1 MNDFPVPIDEELRL
15 QTLTSYK
22 VLDTAPEVCFDEIT
36 ELAAEILGCPV
47 SFIEFM
53 DADRQWF
60 KSKYGLPDDYVETPR
75 DIAICNTVICQGDL
89 LYVPDLSDDDR
100 FKNNP
105 LVESEPN
112 IRFYAGAPLITPNGQ
127 AIGTIC
133 SVDFEKRDLS
143 INQREALR
151 KLSKQVMAQLE
162 LRRTLIE
169 VNRLVEEQKEL
180 SQRVNLEKENVE
192 LLLSRVLPDE
202 IAKELQDNKRVEP
215 KYIDE
220 CSILFTD
227 FVGFTKLT
235 ETISPKSLIDLLH
248 QGLGS
253 MVFFVTADHDFSG
266 GGKREAEGVE
276 QDFGGLWIVFQK
288 PRKGGKQSV
297 CRIQIGVVPRNL
309 AHPEKV
315 ERHDGVAGR
324 NGSVVHLLRPDQ
336 KLLPVVGGL
345 VKPSFFFV
353 FEMNESQVDEF
364 LGFLEVTG
372 IEGCFVQVEK
382 TLRKKGVVF
391 QVCGQTGFPFAP
403 SLEQTPVLGSKLL
416 EAKVRCVFSE
426 FDVVFVV
433 ESPSGTGKG

>member
-1 MNDFPVPIDEELRL
+1 MSEFPVPENESLRL
-15 QTLTSYK
+15 ATLSSYD
-22 VLDTAPEVCFDEIT
+22 VLDTAPEVSFDEIT
-36 ELAAEILGCPV
+36 ELAAEILQCPV

-202 IAKELQDNKRVEP
+202 IAKELQDNERVEP

-235 ETISPKSLIDLLH
+235 ETLSPKTLIDLLH
-248 QGLGS
+248 QVFCQFDKICKKYEIEKIKTIGDSYMCVSGITKNKKEHTQRICLAACEMLEYLSKANAQRSKLKMPTWEMRLGIH
-253 MVFFVTADHDFSG
+253 TG
-266 GGKREAEGVE
+266 P
-276 QDFGGLWIVFQK
+276 II
-288 PRKGGKQSV
+288 
-297 CRIQIGVVPRNL
+297 CGVVGEDKFTFDVWGDSVNTASLIEQNGTPGKINVSESAYFRVNKQFNC
-309 AHPEKV
+309 E
-315 ERHDGVAGR
+315 ERGEI
-324 NGSVVHLLRPDQ
+324 L
-336 KLLPVVGGL
+336 
-345 VKPSFFFV
+345 
-353 FEMNESQVDEF
+353 
-364 LGFLEVTG
+364 T
-372 IEGCFVQVEK
+372 
-382 TLRKKGVVF
+382 TKKGPLKMFYVNK
-391 QVCGQTGFPFAP
+391 Q
-403 SLEQTPVLGSKLL
+403 
-416 EAKVRCVFSE
+416 
-426 FDVVFVV
+426 
-433 ESPSGTGKG
+433 

>member
-1 MNDFPVPIDEELRL
+1 MSEFPVPENESLRL
-15 QTLTSYK
+15 ATLSSYD
-22 VLDTAPEVCFDEIT
+22 VLDTAPEVSFDEIT
-36 ELAAEILGCPV
+36 ELAAEILQCPV

-202 IAKELQDNKRVEP
+202 IAKELQDNERVEP

-235 ETISPKSLIDLLH
+235 ETLSPKTLIDLLH
-248 QGLGS
+248 QVFCQFDKICKKYEIEKIKTIGDSYMCVSGITKNKKEHTQRICLAACEMLEYLSKANAQRSKLKMPTWEMRLGIH
-253 MVFFVTADHDFSG
+253 TG
-266 GGKREAEGVE
+266 P
-276 QDFGGLWIVFQK
+276 II
-288 PRKGGKQSV
+288 
-297 CRIQIGVVPRNL
+297 CGVVGEDKFTFDVWGDSVNTASLMEQNGTPG
-309 AHPEKV
+309 KV
-315 ERHDGVAGR
+315 
-324 NGSVVHLLRPDQ
+324 NIS
-336 KLLPVVGGL
+336 
-345 VKPSFFFV
+345 
-353 FEMNESQVDEF
+353 ESAYFRVNKQFNCE
-364 LGFLEVTG
+364 ETCE
-372 IEGCFVQVEK
+372 II
-382 TLRKKGVVF
+382 TTKKGPLKMF
-391 QVCGQTGFPFAP
+391 YIN
-403 SLEQTPVLGSKLL
+403 K
-416 EAKVRCVFSE
+416 
-426 FDVVFVV
+426 
-433 ESPSGTGKG
+433 

>member
-1 MNDFPVPIDEELRL
+1 MSEFPVPENESLRL
-15 QTLTSYK
+15 ATLSSYD
-22 VLDTAPEVCFDEIT
+22 VLDTAPEVSFDEIT
-36 ELAAEILGCPV
+36 ELAAEILQCPV

-162 LRRTLIE
+162 LRRTLID
-169 VNRLVEEQKEL
+169 VNRLVKEQKEL
-180 SQRVNLEKENVE
+180 SQRVNLEKENAE
-192 LLLSRVLPDE
+192 LLLSRMLPDE
-202 IAKELQDNKRVEP
+202 IARELRDNERVEP

-235 ETISPKSLIDLLH
+235 ETLAPKTLIDLLH
-248 QGLGS
+248 QIFCQFDKICKKYEIEKIKTIGDSYMCVSGITKNKKDHTHRICSAACEMMEFLSKANVQRSKLKMPTWEMRLGIH
-253 MVFFVTADHDFSG
+253 TG
-266 GGKREAEGVE
+266 P
-276 QDFGGLWIVFQK
+276 II
-288 PRKGGKQSV
+288 
-297 CRIQIGVVPRNL
+297 CGVVGEDKFTFDVWGDSVNTASLMEQNGMPG
-309 AHPEKV
+309 KV
-315 ERHDGVAGR
+315 NISESTYFRVNKEFKCEERGVI
-324 NGSVVHLLRPDQ
+324 
-336 KLLPVVGGL
+336 
-345 VKPSFFFV
+345 
-353 FEMNESQVDEF
+353 
-364 LGFLEVTG
+364 VT
-372 IEGCFVQVEK
+372 
-382 TLRKKGVVF
+382 TKKG
-391 QVCGQTGFPFAP
+391 P
-403 SLEQTPVLGSKLL
+403 LKMYNMN
-416 EAKVRCVFSE
+416 K
-426 FDVVFVV
+426 
-433 ESPSGTGKG
+433 

>member
-1 MNDFPVPIDEELRL
+1 MSEFPVPENESLRL
-15 QTLTSYK
+15 ATLSSYD
-22 VLDTAPEVCFDEIT
+22 VLDSAPEVSFDEIT
-36 ELAAEILGCPV
+36 ELAAEILQCPV

-60 KSKYGLPDDYVETPR
+60 KSKYGLPDDYIETPR

-89 LYVPDLSDDDR
+89 LYVPDLTDDER

-105 LVESEPN
+105 LVESAPN

-162 LRRTLIE
+162 LRRALID

-235 ETISPKSLIDLLH
+235 ETLSPKSLIDLLH
-248 QGLGS
+248 QIFCQFDKICKKYEIEKIKTIGDSYMCVSGITKNKKDHTNRICMAAIEMVEYLNKANVQRSKLKMPVWEMRLGIH
-253 MVFFVTADHDFSG
+253 TG
-266 GGKREAEGVE
+266 P
-276 QDFGGLWIVFQK
+276 II
-288 PRKGGKQSV
+288 
-297 CRIQIGVVPRNL
+297 CGVVGEDKFTFDVWGDSVNTASLMEQNGIPGRINISESTYFRVNKKL
-309 AHPEKV
+309 NCE
-315 ERHDGVAGR
+315 ERG
-324 NGSVVHLLRPDQ
+324 
-336 KLLPVVGGL
+336 
-345 VKPSFFFV
+345 
-353 FEMNESQVDEF
+353 EII
-364 LGFLEVTG
+364 T
-372 IEGCFVQVEK
+372 
-382 TLRKKGVVF
+382 TKKGPLKMF
-391 QVCGQTGFPFAP
+391 YIIN
-403 SLEQTPVLGSKLL
+403 
-416 EAKVRCVFSE
+416 
-426 FDVVFVV
+426 
-433 ESPSGTGKG
+433 

>member
-1 MNDFPVPIDEELRL
+1 MSEFPVPENESLRL
-15 QTLTSYK
+15 ATLSSYD
-22 VLDTAPEVCFDEIT
+22 VLDTAPEVSFDEIT
-36 ELAAEILGCPV
+36 ELAAEILQCPV

-202 IAKELQDNKRVEP
+202 IAKELQDNERVEP

-235 ETISPKSLIDLLH
+235 ETLSPKTLIDLLH
-248 QGLGS
+248 QVFCQFDKICKKYEIEKIKTIGDSYMCVSGITKNKKEHTQRICLAACEMLEYLSKANAQRSKLKMPTWEMRLGIH
-253 MVFFVTADHDFSG
+253 TG
-266 GGKREAEGVE
+266 P
-276 QDFGGLWIVFQK
+276 II
-288 PRKGGKQSV
+288 
-297 CRIQIGVVPRNL
+297 CGVVGEDKFTFDVWGDSVNTASLMEQNGTPGKINVSESAYFRVNKQFNC
-309 AHPEKV
+309 E
-315 ERHDGVAGR
+315 ERGEI
-324 NGSVVHLLRPDQ
+324 L
-336 KLLPVVGGL
+336 
-345 VKPSFFFV
+345 
-353 FEMNESQVDEF
+353 
-364 LGFLEVTG
+364 T
-372 IEGCFVQVEK
+372 
-382 TLRKKGVVF
+382 TKKGPLKMFYVNK
-391 QVCGQTGFPFAP
+391 Q
-403 SLEQTPVLGSKLL
+403 
-416 EAKVRCVFSE
+416 
-426 FDVVFVV
+426 
-433 ESPSGTGKG
+433 

>member
-1 MNDFPVPIDEELRL
+1 MSEFPVPQNESLRL
-15 QTLTSYK
+15 ATLSSYD
-22 VLDTAPEVCFDEIT
+22 VLDSAPEVSFDEIT
-36 ELAAEILGCPV
+36 ELAAEILQCPV

-60 KSKYGLPDDYVETPR
+60 KSKYGLPDDYIETPR

-89 LYVPDLSDDDR
+89 LYVPDLTDDER

-105 LVESEPN
+105 LVESAPN

-162 LRRTLIE
+162 LRRALID

-235 ETISPKSLIDLLH
+235 ETLSPKSLIDLLH
-248 QGLGS
+248 QIFCQFDKICKKYEIEKIKTIGDSYMCVSGITKNKKDHTNRICMAAIEMVEYLNKANVQRSKLKMPVWEMRLGIH
-253 MVFFVTADHDFSG
+253 TG
-266 GGKREAEGVE
+266 P
-276 QDFGGLWIVFQK
+276 II
-288 PRKGGKQSV
+288 
-297 CRIQIGVVPRNL
+297 CGVVGEDKFTFDVWGDSVNTASLMEQNGMPGRINISESTYFRVNKKL
-309 AHPEKV
+309 NCE
-315 ERHDGVAGR
+315 ERG
-324 NGSVVHLLRPDQ
+324 
-336 KLLPVVGGL
+336 
-345 VKPSFFFV
+345 
-353 FEMNESQVDEF
+353 EII
-364 LGFLEVTG
+364 T
-372 IEGCFVQVEK
+372 
-382 TLRKKGVVF
+382 TKKGPLKMF
-391 QVCGQTGFPFAP
+391 HII
-403 SLEQTPVLGSKLL
+403 S
-416 EAKVRCVFSE
+416 
-426 FDVVFVV
+426 
-433 ESPSGTGKG
+433 

>member
-1 MNDFPVPIDEELRL
+1 MSEFPVPENESLRL
-15 QTLTSYK
+15 ATLSSYD
-22 VLDTAPEVCFDEIT
+22 VLDTAPEVSFDEIT
-36 ELAAEILGCPV
+36 ELAAEILQCPV

-60 KSKYGLPDDYVETPR
+60 KSKYGLPEDYVETPR

-202 IAKELQDNKRVEP
+202 IAKELQDNERVEP

-235 ETISPKSLIDLLH
+235 ETLSPKTLIDLLH
-248 QGLGS
+248 QVFCQFDKICKKYEIEKIKTIGDSYMCVSGITKNKKEHTQRICLAACEMLEYLSKANAQRSKLKMPTWEMRLGIH
-253 MVFFVTADHDFSG
+253 TG
-266 GGKREAEGVE
+266 P
-276 QDFGGLWIVFQK
+276 II
-288 PRKGGKQSV
+288 
-297 CRIQIGVVPRNL
+297 CGVVGEDKFTFDVWGDSVNTASLMEQNGTPG
-309 AHPEKV
+309 KV
-315 ERHDGVAGR
+315 NVSESAYFRVNKQFNCEERGEI
-324 NGSVVHLLRPDQ
+324 L
-336 KLLPVVGGL
+336 
-345 VKPSFFFV
+345 
-353 FEMNESQVDEF
+353 
-364 LGFLEVTG
+364 T
-372 IEGCFVQVEK
+372 
-382 TLRKKGVVF
+382 TKKGPLKMFYVN
-391 QVCGQTGFPFAP
+391 
-403 SLEQTPVLGSKLL
+403 K
-416 EAKVRCVFSE
+416 
-426 FDVVFVV
+426 
-433 ESPSGTGKG
+433 

>member
-1 MNDFPVPIDEELRL
+1 MSEFPVPENESLRL
-15 QTLTSYK
+15 ATLSSYD
-22 VLDTAPEVCFDEIT
+22 VLDTAPEVSFDEIT
-36 ELAAEILGCPV
+36 ELAAEILQCPV

-202 IAKELQDNKRVEP
+202 IAKELQDNERVEP

-235 ETISPKSLIDLLH
+235 ETLSPKTLIDLLH
-248 QGLGS
+248 QVFCQFDKICKKYEIEKIKTIGDSYMCVSGITKNKKEHTQRICLAACEMLEYLSKANAQRSKLKMPTWEMRLGIH
-253 MVFFVTADHDFSG
+253 TG
-266 GGKREAEGVE
+266 P
-276 QDFGGLWIVFQK
+276 II
-288 PRKGGKQSV
+288 
-297 CRIQIGVVPRNL
+297 CGVVGEDKFTFDVWGDSVNTASLMEQNGTPGKINVSESAYFRVNKQFNC
-309 AHPEKV
+309 E
-315 ERHDGVAGR
+315 ERGEI
-324 NGSVVHLLRPDQ
+324 L
-336 KLLPVVGGL
+336 
-345 VKPSFFFV
+345 
-353 FEMNESQVDEF
+353 
-364 LGFLEVTG
+364 T
-372 IEGCFVQVEK
+372 
-382 TLRKKGVVF
+382 TKKGPLKMFYVN
-391 QVCGQTGFPFAP
+391 
-403 SLEQTPVLGSKLL
+403 K
-416 EAKVRCVFSE
+416 
-426 FDVVFVV
+426 
-433 ESPSGTGKG
+433 

>member
-1 MNDFPVPIDEELRL
+1 MSEFPVPENESLRL
-15 QTLTSYK
+15 ATLSSYD
-22 VLDTAPEVCFDEIT
+22 VLDTAPEVSFDEIT
-36 ELAAEILGCPV
+36 ELAAEILQCPV

-202 IAKELQDNKRVEP
+202 IAKELQDNERVEP

-235 ETISPKSLIDLLH
+235 ETLSPKTLIDLLH
-248 QGLGS
+248 QVFCQFDKICKKYEIEKIKTIGDSYMCVSGITKNKKEHTQRICLAACEMLEYLSKANAQRSKLKMPTWEMRLGIH
-253 MVFFVTADHDFSG
+253 TG
-266 GGKREAEGVE
+266 P
-276 QDFGGLWIVFQK
+276 II
-288 PRKGGKQSV
+288 
-297 CRIQIGVVPRNL
+297 CGVVGEDKFTFDVWGDSVNTASLMEQNGTPG
-309 AHPEKV
+309 KV
-315 ERHDGVAGR
+315 NISESAYFRVNKQFNCEERG
-324 NGSVVHLLRPDQ
+324 
-336 KLLPVVGGL
+336 
-345 VKPSFFFV
+345 
-353 FEMNESQVDEF
+353 EII
-364 LGFLEVTG
+364 T
-372 IEGCFVQVEK
+372 
-382 TLRKKGVVF
+382 TKKGPLKMF
-391 QVCGQTGFPFAP
+391 YIN
-403 SLEQTPVLGSKLL
+403 K
-416 EAKVRCVFSE
+416 
-426 FDVVFVV
+426 
-433 ESPSGTGKG
+433 

>member
-1 MNDFPVPIDEELRL
+1 
-15 QTLTSYK
+15 
-22 VLDTAPEVCFDEIT
+22 
-36 ELAAEILGCPV
+36 
-47 SFIEFM
+47 M

-60 KSKYGLPDDYVETPR
+60 KSKYGLPDDYIETPR

-202 IAKELQDNKRVEP
+202 IAKELQDNERVEP

-235 ETISPKSLIDLLH
+235 ETLSPKTLIDLLH
-248 QGLGS
+248 QVFCQFDKICKKYEIEKIKTIGDSYMCVSGITKNKKEHTQRICLAACEMLEYLSKANAQRSKLKMPTWEMRLGIH
-253 MVFFVTADHDFSG
+253 TG
-266 GGKREAEGVE
+266 P
-276 QDFGGLWIVFQK
+276 II
-288 PRKGGKQSV
+288 
-297 CRIQIGVVPRNL
+297 CGVVGEDKFTFDVWGDSVNTASLMEQNGTPGKINVSESAYFRVNKQFNC
-309 AHPEKV
+309 E
-315 ERHDGVAGR
+315 ERGEI
-324 NGSVVHLLRPDQ
+324 L
-336 KLLPVVGGL
+336 
-345 VKPSFFFV
+345 
-353 FEMNESQVDEF
+353 
-364 LGFLEVTG
+364 T
-372 IEGCFVQVEK
+372 
-382 TLRKKGVVF
+382 TKKGPLKMFYVNK
-391 QVCGQTGFPFAP
+391 Q
-403 SLEQTPVLGSKLL
+403 
-416 EAKVRCVFSE
+416 
-426 FDVVFVV
+426 
-433 ESPSGTGKG
+433 